1 MNIQKATVQTIQQTT
16 QQAIQQT
23 ARQPSG
29 LSAQAI
35 LLCTALMVLMMVL
48 TLPVMAWAD
57 TLPSA
62 TFKSMI
68 AHADDYGFSHYTEVE
83 VEDDGAIEVE
93 GWISEEWRAKVD
105 FAADGTPVREER
117 QQKNDGPGGMT
128 SDQIHAAI
136 DTATNQGMTQIEKIE
151 IDRLNIIEVE
161 GKNDRRQEL
170 EIHINADTGEVTGV
184 KRD

>member
-1 MNIQKATVQTIQQTT
+1 MNIQKDTALTIQQTS
-16 QQAIQQT
+16 
-23 ARQPSG
+23 RQHSG

-35 LLCTALMVLMMVL
+35 LLCTALMALMMAL
-48 TLPVMAWAD
+48 TLPVMARAD

-68 AHADDYGFSHYTEVE
+68 AHADDYGFSHYTDIE

-93 GWISEEWRAKVD
+93 GWISEDWRAKVD

-117 QQKNDGPGGMT
+117 QQKDGGPGGMT

-136 DTATNQGMTQIEKIE
+136 DTAINQGMTQIEKVE

-161 GKNDRRQEL
+161 GKNDRNQEL
-170 EIHINADTGEVTGV
+170 EIHINADTGEVTDV